1 MTQNYEENYEEENY
15 EEEYEE
21 EEYEEE
27 EYDIEDVYEF
37 ANGFYG
43 LI

>member
-1 MTQNYEENYEEENY
+1 MTNNDKNYEENY
-15 EEEYEE
+15 E

-37 ANGFYG
+37 GSGFYG

>member
-1 MTQNYEENYEEENY
+1 MTPNYEENYEEENY
-15 EEEYEE
+15 
-21 EEYEEE
+21 E